1 MNKLATKLITA
12 AATLAFTVPLYA
24 ADEYTKSSAEQ
35 QLESAKIKSA
45 EELKGMQVVSQTG
58 DEIGEIKE
66 VRIDTETGEVQF
78 VTISREG
85 ALETGEEIVAAPLG
99 AFEFDGEQAKLTIDE
114 NRLENVPAQAELSD
128 RDYRRDLETHYGV
141 APAWE
146 KEDPGDTT
154 MTDQMDPDPMEP
166 APQTNID
173 TQDFTDPQKI
183 DTQSPSSN

>member
-1 MNKLATKLITA
+1 MNKLATTLITA
-12 AATLAFTVPLYA
+12 AATLAFAVPLYA

-58 DEIGEIKE
+58 DEIGEIEE

-85 ALETGEEIVAAPLG
+85 ALETGEDVVAAPLG

-128 RDYRRDLETHYGV
+128 RDYRRDLEPHYGV

-146 KEDPGDTT
+146 KENPADTT
-154 MTDQMDPDPMEP
+154 MTDQMDSDPMEP

-173 TQDFTDPQKI
+173 TQDFTDPRKVN
-183 DTQSPSSN
+183 TQNPSN